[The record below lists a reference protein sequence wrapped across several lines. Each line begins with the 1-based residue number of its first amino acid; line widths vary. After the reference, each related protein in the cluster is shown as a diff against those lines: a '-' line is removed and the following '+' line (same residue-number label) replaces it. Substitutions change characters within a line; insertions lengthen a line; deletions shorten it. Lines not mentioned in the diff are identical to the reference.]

1 MCLAGVSRN
10 SGKEGSVAVLHRFL
24 RRWRGFTLI
33 ELLVVIAII
42 AILIGLLLPAV
53 QKVREA
59 AARIQCANN
68 LHQIGIALH
77 NSQDTF
83 GKMPPYD
90 GPYASGK
97 LWVNN
102 NPANCATYQGGPWN
116 HTWFW
121 LLPFIEQDNIY
132 KGSTVGAATA
142 IPGCGND
149 AGYAS
154 WTGALSPWGNI
165 AVVKTYLCPSD
176 PGAGQGTATIF
187 AGLGGPAWPVEVP
200 QVLTS
205 YAPNFQVFGQVGS
218 DGWMLSGLGPASP
231 KGQSP
236 PPCPGVALPTAFQG
250 NPSIASSFPDGTSN
264 TIMVAEK
271 LARCGNINTDIY
283 VGQSGTGS
291 AGTGFNGPLP
301 SPPYPPFSYQDT
313 GGALFGNAWAW
324 DQLQSASLPT
334 YLMTFPHGYMTTGT
348 GQLQP
353 IGPASIFQVS
363 PTYTVSYAPAPDPAT
378 GALPT
383 GCDFTRASASHTGGM
398 NVIFGDAS
406 VHFLSGGLNGN
417 IWWALNT
424 PAGGEVVDASQY

>member
-1 MCLAGVSRN
+1 
-10 SGKEGSVAVLHRFL
+10 
-24 RRWRGFTLI
+24 
-33 ELLVVIAII
+33 LVVIAII

-77 NSQDTF
+77 NTQDTF

-90 GPYASGK
+90 GPYPSGK
-97 LWVNN
+97 LWVND
-102 NPANCATYQGGPWN
+102 NPQNCATYQGQPWN

-121 LLPFIEQDNIY
+121 LLPFVEQDNLY
-132 KGSTVGAATA
+132 RGSTTGAATA
-142 IPGCGND
+142 IPGCGNE

-154 WTGALSPWGNI
+154 WGGQLSPWANPV
-165 AVVKTYLCPSD
+165 ASVKTYICPSD
-176 PGAGQGTATIF
+176 PGASPAAANVF
-187 AGLGGPAWPVEVP
+187 LGLGGANWPVEATMS
-200 QVLTS
+200 LTS

-218 DGWMLSGLGPASP
+218 DGWMQSALGPASP

-250 NPSIASSFPDGTSN
+250 QPSLASSFPDGTSN

-271 LARCGNINTDIY
+271 LAKCGNINTDIY
-283 VGQSGTGS
+283 VGV
-291 AGTGFNGPLP
+291 AGNGGGAGFPGPLP
-301 SPPYPPFSYQDT
+301 SPPYPPFAYQALDGT
-313 GGALFGNAWAW
+313 LFGNAWAW

-334 YLMTFPHGYMTTGT
+334 YLMTFPHGYMTMGT

-363 PTYTVSYAPAPDPAT
+363 PVYNIPYAPTADPTT

-383 GCDFTRASASHTGGM
+383 GCDFTRASANHTGGM
-398 NVIFGDAS
+398 NVIFADAS
-406 VHFLSGGLNGN
+406 VHFLSGGLNPN
-417 IWWALNT
+417 VWWYLNT
-424 PAGGEVVDASQY
+424 PAGGEIVDSSQY